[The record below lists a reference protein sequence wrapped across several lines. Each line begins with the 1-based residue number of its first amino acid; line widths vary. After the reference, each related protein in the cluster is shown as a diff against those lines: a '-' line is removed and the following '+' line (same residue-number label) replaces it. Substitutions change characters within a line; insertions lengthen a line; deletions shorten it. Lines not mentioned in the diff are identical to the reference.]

1 MGKTKLFLDSDMII
15 EAIPKSVELKKKAFK
30 EVDELAPKH
39 TIITSNTSS
48 ISTTDLSSATIT
60 PEKFCGQ
67 HWFNPPQLMELIKL
81 IDYTGLGLA
90 LHTLETLQREFRD
103 PKYRSY
109 PLLRQMVRAE
119 LLGRKVGKCFYEWK

>member
-48 ISTTDLSSATIT
+48 ISTTDLASATIT

-67 HWFNPPQLMELIKL
+67 HWFNPP
-81 IDYTGLGLA
+81 
-90 LHTLETLQREFRD
+90 
-103 PKYRSY
+103 
-109 PLLRQMVRAE
+109 
-119 LLGRKVGKCFYEWK
+119 